1 MHGWADE
8 LLSSGAVSRRNHRTV
23 LWVMVVVM
31 LALHLDPFEQGRVD
45 PVLWGWIP
53 RDLSYHLAW
62 VVAAAAITFYFCAKV
77 WPDKE

>member
-1 MHGWADE
+1 
-8 LLSSGAVSRRNHRTV
+8 
-23 LWVMVVVM
+23 MVVVM